1 MFKLNIVCTGTLK
14 EKHFISAQEEYL
26 KRLQKFCE
34 VKIVEFAEEK
44 LPQNPSRAEIEKALD
59 KEFEKYSPVL
69 KGKVFVC
76 AVEGKEYSS
85 EDFSKLLKKSF
96 DETGVITFLIGSSHG
111 LSQNAKC
118 GATLVSFSK
127 MTLPHHL
134 ARIFLEEQIYRAFS
148 ILAGSSYHK

>member
-59 KEFEKYSPVL
+59 KEYEKYQPIL

>member
-14 EKHFISAQEEYL
+14 EKYFISAQEEYL

-44 LPQNPSRAEIEKALD
+44 LPQNPSASEIEKALD
-59 KEFEKYSPVL
+59 KEYEKYLPVL
-69 KGKVFVC
+69 KGKVIVC

-85 EDFSKLLKKSF
+85 EDFSQLLKKQL
-96 DETGVITFLIGSSHG
+96 DEAGVVTFLIGSSHG
-111 LSQNAKC
+111 LSNKAKT

-134 ARIFLEEQIYRAFS
+134 ARIVLEEQVYRAFS
-148 ILAGSSYHK
+148 ILNGSSYHK